1 MKEVKADFILG
12 TAAWLIRP
20 LAEKADVFPHHWVTG
35 DDNCE
40 SYCPECAEAV
50 VAQLVTAGGDP
61 DWIDVDGG
69 YDWPEEEGCVYCHGP
84 TDAADTCGRLLQ
96 YTLIDRS
103 GELDH
108 FEALSDDELKQISPC
123 SAHELLCVFE
133 GSDQES
139 DREKDERR
147 TLDVATRIVKL
158 LGHGVVREID
168 GVLAAQIIR
177 MDEQQKLKD
186 GG

>member
-1 MKEVKADFILG
+1 MTEFILG
-12 TAAWLIRP
+12 TATWLILP
-20 LAEKADVFPHHWVTG
+20 LAAKAEVFPHHWVTG

-50 VAQLVTAGGDP
+50 VAQLVAAGGDP

-69 YDWPEEEGCVYCHGP
+69 YDWPEEENCVYCHGP

-108 FEALSDDELKQISPC
+108 FEALSDGELKDLSPN

-133 GSDQES
+133 GDDHE
-139 DREKDERR
+139 EGERR
-147 TLDVATRIVKL
+147 TLAVARRIVDL
-158 LGHGVVREID
+158 LGHGVVRSID
-168 GVLAAQIIR
+168 GTLAAQIMR
-177 MDEQQKLKD
+177 DCSKAS
-186 GG
+186 